1 MSSAQGRWTS
11 PDAINLTDERIL
23 NPSNT
28 INKYIYAGNNP
39 LKYTDP
45 DGRDILYFG
54 TDEGPAGHSWVVAY
68 NPGGGASEI
77 LDFGP
82 AKGASILQR
91 GLFTV
96 PGDTNYA
103 YQGDSHMDS
112 ADDIRQHYWSVTIRL
127 NPEDTQR
134 AMNEIKTMKGTLK
147 SYNAIRGPNCT
158 KVCREILNKFTNLNS
173 QAISPSA
180 FWPDVFFKFA
190 RPDQLNQ
197 PLPRTKGQDYGNP
210 RPGISTYELVWR
222 LLQMNSPA
230 PQEQVTSKIC
240 FSGEDG
246 KQVCN

>member
-1 MSSAQGRWTS
+1 MAAMEFRIGGRCGYNVT
-11 PDAINLTDERIL
+11 
-23 NPSNT
+23 
-28 INKYIYAGNNP
+28 K
-39 LKYTDP
+39 
-45 DGRDILYFG
+45 G
-54 TDEGPAGHSWVVAY
+54 TEMCGVLIMKMKV
-68 NPGGGASEI
+68 
-77 LDFGP
+77 
-82 AKGASILQR
+82 SILS
-91 GLFTV
+91 V
-96 PGDTNYA
+96 PFG
-103 YQGDSHMDS
+103 Q
-112 ADDIRQHYWSVTIRL
+112 
-127 NPEDTQR
+127 
-134 AMNEIKTMKGTLK
+134 TMKGTLK
-147 SYNAIRGPNCT
+147 SYNAIRGANCT
-158 KVCREILNKFTNLNS
+158 TVCREILNKFTNLNS